1 MNTNTELNMPI
12 NKTRLK
18 DLVTKFHQAKILIIG
33 DLILDEYLTGTPER
47 ISREAPVIILK
58 YLNSKFALGG
68 SANAAAGTSALGA
81 KTTLIGVLGQ
91 DSSANTFKNIC
102 QNLNIDIKPIIESD
116 RMTTVKTRI
125 VSSSNKN
132 PDAGTSQKQ
141 QVLRIDREEKKE
153 LTLQSQKALLDC
165 VLSEIQKNDIVLIS
179 DYGNGV
185 LDKSTSQKIIEIA
198 NAQNKKSI
206 VDSNDSFDKFPRA
219 YCLTPNQPD
228 LENNLGIEI
237 KNELELSESAKK
249 LKQKLMVEELLV
261 TRGAKGMALFG
272 KDSEKFIPAF
282 NLSEVFDVTGA
293 GDTVA
298 GTYSLGLAVGASSYE
313 AALLGN
319 LAASIAVRKYGTATV
334 SDIELIELI
343 DKI

>member
-1 MNTNTELNMPI
+1 
-12 NKTRLK
+12 
-18 DLVTKFHQAKILIIG
+18 
-33 DLILDEYLTGTPER
+33 
-47 ISREAPVIILK
+47 
-58 YLNSKFALGG
+58 
-68 SANAAAGTSALGA
+68 
-81 KTTLIGVLGQ
+81 
-91 DSSANTFKNIC
+91 
-102 QNLNIDIKPIIESD
+102 
-116 RMTTVKTRI
+116 
-125 VSSSNKN
+125 
-132 PDAGTSQKQ
+132 
-141 QVLRIDREEKKE
+141 
-153 LTLQSQKALLDC
+153 
-165 VLSEIQKNDIVLIS
+165 
-179 DYGNGV
+179 
-185 LDKSTSQKIIEIA
+185 
-198 NAQNKKSI
+198 
-206 VDSNDSFDKFPRA
+206 
-219 YCLTPNQPD
+219 LTPNQPD